1 MQYKVEVLSTDI
13 LELIV
18 EAANFE
24 EAYDIASATDGSE
37 FSLISGS
44 GSWEILEVSEVREAG

>member
-1 MQYKVEVLSTDI
+1 MQYKVEVLSTER

-18 EAANFE
+18 EAENWE
-24 EAYDIASATDGSE
+24 KAYDIASATDGSE

-44 GSWEILEVSEVREAG
+44 GDWEILEVSEVREAG

>member
-1 MQYKVEVLSTDI
+1 MQFKVEVLSTER

-18 EAANFE
+18 EAENWE
-24 EAYDIASATDGSE
+24 KAYDIASATAGSE

-44 GSWEILEVSEVREAG
+44 GDWEILEVSEVREAG

>member
-18 EAANFE
+18 EAANLE

-44 GSWEILEVSEVREAG
+44 GIWEILEVSEVR